1 MAKPNLTYYHQEL
14 SFLRQ
19 MGKAFAQ
26 KYPKIARRLNF
37 MDQEGSDPHLERLIE
52 SFAFLTS
59 YLQKE
64 IADQMPRFSSALL
77 NILYPHL
84 VSPIPP
90 MSIAQFRP
98 STSKP
103 MTESAIIPQHF
114 PLYSGSSTNDTCYFR
129 TGYKTEIWPIEVSN
143 IEMIHADSV
152 DFSLS
157 SHTYLLKI
165 SLKALK
171 TPLNKLNI
179 KSLRFY
185 INGSPIE
192 QSILHKLLFEKE
204 YEIAIQSKE
213 GQPPIILPKGSV
225 SSVGFDTDENLI
237 PCMSVAHPGY
247 GLLQEYFAFPRKFMF
262 CDIKN
267 LDFSQATD
275 QAFMYIP
282 IMNTANAKTITF
294 SRDSL
299 MLGCTPIINLFPRT
313 SEPLRFDHKKIEY
326 RLVPDY
332 RREMTTEIHSIQKV
346 FMSSLNKN
354 DVEEIQPYFSYTHK
368 ATVENDTS
376 FWSARRAPTVNL
388 DIPGTDIWLS
398 FVNWNLTPDL
408 PPSEVVYA
416 SLLCTNR
423 QLASLITA
431 NTLMK
436 SHDPLPIESIV
447 CLHTPTDTFYPPED
461 GQTQWQLI
469 SSLSINHISTDSGDG
484 GLTALKEILR
494 LFNFPGNA
502 SPHLEVD
509 CLRAIETKPIV
520 RRLGTDVWRGFT
532 KGMGV
537 TITVD
542 EEDPHGGMNAFLF
555 SEVLSYFFGMY
566 VDINCFAELTVKS
579 IHQEGVYKVWPA
591 RSGTQPLL

>member
-1 MAKPNLTYYHQEL
+1 MAKPNLIYYHQEL

-19 MGKAFAQ
+19 MGKSFAQ

-37 MDQEGSDPHLERLIE
+37 MDQEASDPHLERLIE

-59 YLQKE
+59 YLQKD
-64 IADQMPRFSSALL
+64 IANQMPRFSSALL

-98 STSKP
+98 SSSKP
-103 MTESAIIPQHF
+103 MTESYVIPQHL
-114 PLYSGSSTNDTCYFR
+114 PLYTDSATQDTCHFR
-129 TGYKTEIWPIEVSN
+129 TGYETEIWPIEISN
-143 IEMIHADSV
+143 IQMIQAESL

-157 SHTYLLKI
+157 SHAYLIKI
-165 SLKALK
+165 SLKAFK
-171 TPLNKLNI
+171 TPFNKLNI

-185 INGSPIE
+185 INGSSVE
-192 QSILHKLLFEKE
+192 QSVLHKLLFEKE
-204 YEIAIQSKE
+204 YPLALETKKGESPLVLPTGSIQ
-213 GQPPIILPKGSV
+213 
-225 SSVGFDTDENLI
+225 SVGFDLNDNLV
-237 PCMSVAHPGY
+237 PCPPAAHPGY

-262 CDIKN
+262 FDLKN

-275 QAFMYIP
+275 EASIYIP
-282 IMNTANAKTITF
+282 IMNGEAAKTITITP
-294 SRDSL
+294 DSL
-299 MLGCTPIINLFPRT
+299 MLGCTPIVNLFPRT

-346 FMSSLNKN
+346 FMSSLNKTE
-354 DVEEIQPYFSYTHK
+354 VEEIQPYFSYTHK

-376 FWSARRAPTVNL
+376 FWSARRAETTNP

-408 PPSEVVYA
+408 PPAEVVYA

-423 QLASLITA
+423 QLASLITT
-431 NTLMK
+431 NTLLK
-436 SHDPLPIESIV
+436 SHDPMPMESII
-447 CLHTPTDTFYPPED
+447 CLHEPTDTFYPPED

-469 SSLSINHISTDSGDG
+469 SSLSVNHLSAGSGQES
-484 GLTALKEILR
+484 LMALKEILR
-494 LFNFPGNA
+494 LFNFPGSA
-502 SPHLEVD
+502 SPHLEID
-509 CLRAIETKPIV
+509 CLRAIETQPIV
-520 RRLGTDVWRGFT
+520 RRMGTDAWRGFI

-537 TITVD
+537 TLTVD

-555 SEVLSYFFGMY
+555 SEVLSHFFGMY
-566 VDINCFAELTVKS
+566 THMNCFTELTVKS
-579 IHQEGVYKVWPA
+579 IHQEGVYKTWPA
-591 RSGTQPLL
+591 RAGVQPLL